1 MFTGASFQHSEN
13 ALAGRPALRGTLAL
27 TFLLVSVTGYA
38 APQATSNGGLARPKP
53 VSSSKNTSPFREAET
68 LLQQGSVDEAKKKIQ
83 EQLARN
89 PSVEGYNLLG
99 IVYSSEK
106 DYAKALEAFQHALK
120 IDPNSTKTCNNL
132 GNLYVAQGRLDL
144 AEKEF
149 RKVLHLDP
157 ANSDGNYNLGLI
169 LMARNLPAEAIV
181 SFQRVHP
188 SNVATRFNLI
198 RACLLAGRTAEG
210 LKLAKDLSLE
220 SKDNVQLH
228 FTLGVLL
235 ASAK

>member
-1 MFTGASFQHSEN
+1 MS
-13 ALAGRPALRGTLAL
+13 
-27 TFLLVSVTGYA
+27 
-38 APQATSNGGLARPKP
+38 
-53 VSSSKNTSPFREAET
+53 VSSSKNTSPFLEAET

-83 EQLARN
+83 EQLALN

-132 GNLYVAQGRLDL
+132 GNLYVAQERLDL

-169 LMARNLPAEAIV
+169 LMARNLPAEAIPTHC
-181 SFQRVHP
+181 SLKHSRFSSTSDKP
-188 SNVATRFNLI
+188 ICAAATTQKPR
-198 RACLLAGRTAEG
+198 
-210 LKLAKDLSLE
+210 
-220 SKDNVQLH
+220 
-228 FTLGVLL
+228 
-235 ASAK
+235 